1 MYGVWLLWAAYA
13 RIGISFCALVAVSA
27 FTIFFSLLSAIYR
40 PKCESTAERERAR
53 ALASI
58 FLVCTLSDVNVHV
71 IKPRKTAN

>member
-1 MYGVWLLWAAYA
+1 MVYGSYGPLMRVLEFRFALLLLFLP
-13 RIGISFCALVAVSA
+13 SL
-27 FTIFFSLLSAIYR
+27 IFFSLLSAIYR